1 MQATANTTPAPGS
14 VASGP
19 ASAEDAAPATP
30 DSTVV
35 APGSMTAGK
44 LAELLGGE
52 LLGSAEVPISGIGA
66 IDHARP
72 GDLTFIRSMKYA
84 QMWDRSKASVAILV
98 REISPPRSVA
108 EGRAIIVVADADV
121 AQLKIL
127 SALAPAPTPASPGI
141 DPSAKVDPSALIDPS
156 AHIGPMCVVGPRAK
170 VGARTDLVSG
180 VHVGEEATVGQ
191 DTVIGPGSAI
201 MDRCVIG
208 NHCRVAG
215 CVVIG
220 ADGFGYTLQSHPS
233 GRGKYLVHFPHIG
246 NVVIGDHVDIGANTC
261 IDRAKFG
268 STSIGSGT
276 KIDNLVQIGHNCR
289 IGRSCVICGQVG
301 LSGSVTLGDGVQLAG
316 RVGVADNIHIGAMAR
331 VGASAGVMSD
341 IPGGQ
346 SWLGAPAMPAKE
358 AVRNMALFRRLSQVL
373 KKVKLDGP

>member
-1 MQATANTTPAPGS
+1 MQATANTN
-14 VASGP
+14 P
-19 ASAEDAAPATP
+19 ASADVPDRASGDDSAAPEPTSAT
-30 DSTVV
+30 S
-35 APGSMTAGK
+35 GGMTAGK

-52 LLGSAEVPISGIGA
+52 LLGSAEVIISGIGA

-84 QMWDRSKASVAILV
+84 QMWDKSRASVAILANDV
-98 REISPPRSVA
+98 PPPRSVA
-108 EGRAIIVVADADV
+108 EGRAIIVVADTET

-127 SALAPAPTPASPGI
+127 TALAPAPVPPLPGI
-141 DPSAKVDPSALIDPS
+141 DPSARIDPS
-156 AHIGPMCVVGPRAK
+156 ASIDPSARIGPMCVVGPRAK
-170 VGARTDLVSG
+170 LGARVHLISG
-180 VHVGEEATVGQ
+180 VHIGEDAVIGQ
-191 DTVIGPGSAI
+191 DTEIGPGSAV
-201 MDRCVIG
+201 MDRCIIG
-208 NHCRVAG
+208 SHCRLAA

-220 ADGFGYTLQSHPS
+220 AEGFGYTLQSHPS

-246 NVVIGDHVDIGANTC
+246 NVTIGDHVDIGANTC

-268 STSIGSGT
+268 STSVGSGT

-316 RVGVADNIHIGAMAR
+316 RVGVADNLHIGAMAR
-331 VGASAGVMSD
+331 VGASAGVMND

-346 SWLGAPAMPAKE
+346 SWLGSPALPAKE
-358 AVRNMALFRRLSQVL
+358 TVRNIALFRRLSQIL
-373 KKVKLDGP
+373 KKVKIEGP